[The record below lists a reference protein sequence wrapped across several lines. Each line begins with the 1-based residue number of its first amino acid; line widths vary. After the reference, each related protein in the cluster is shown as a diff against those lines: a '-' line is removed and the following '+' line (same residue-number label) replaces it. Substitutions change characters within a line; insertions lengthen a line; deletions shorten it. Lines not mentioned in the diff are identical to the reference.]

1 MTKEEILTLDMSGIE
16 ERIAEIEA
24 ETPEAA
30 PEALD
35 DLSAELDAIEE
46 RKAQIKT
53 EAEEKRA
60 AIEAVIETAEIIEEP
75 KKEERKI
82 TMSEKE
88 IRSSAE
94 YLDAWVESLKGKAS
108 EEQRALLTTNA
119 TNGTIAVPVYVE
131 DKINTAWENNDLM
144 RRIRRTYFK
153 GNLKVGYEASASG
166 AVVHTEGSGAVNE
179 EELVLGFIELIPKT
193 IKKMVK
199 YSTEVMDMKGEAW
212 VDYIFDEV
220 TYQIV
225 LKAVSETISAMHA
238 SSIIGKFVATVPGT
252 VTTADIIGAE
262 GSLGGEATNPVFIT
276 TRQTAA
282 NIKAA
287 ALSAGFAFDPF
298 DGMDVIYAPMPTGV
312 FGYVADLTGVQA
324 NFPNGDEV
332 NFVFDEYTDAPSD
345 LVRVIG
351 RLMMAVDVVAP
362 GKVVEIYDD

>member
-1 MTKEEILTLDMSGIE
+1 MTKEEIKVLEMDEVETRVSEIIE
-16 ERIAEIEA
+16 ETRDASPEELDAIAE
-24 ETPEAA
+24 
-30 PEALD
+30 
-35 DLSAELDAIEE
+35 ELDAIEE
-46 RKAQIKT
+46 RKAEIKSA
-53 EAEEKRA
+53 AEEKRA
-60 AIEAVIETAEIIEEP
+60 VIDAVIEKAEVIEEP
-75 KKEERKI
+75 KEERKVKM
-82 TMSEKE
+82 TDLE
-88 IRSSAE
+88 IRKSAE

-108 EEQRALLTTNA
+108 EEQRALLTVNA

-166 AVVHTEGSGAVNE
+166 AVVHTEGSGAISE
-179 EELVLGFIELIPKT
+179 EELVIGFVDLIPKT

-225 LKAVSETISAMHA
+225 LKAVSETIAA
-238 SSIIGKFVATVPGT
+238 INGSSIIGHSVVTTPGT
-252 VTTADIIGAE
+252 ITTADIIAAE
-262 GSLGGEATNPVFIT
+262 GLLGGEATNPVFIT

-282 NIKAA
+282 AIKAA

-298 DGMDVIYAPMPTGV
+298 DGMEVIYAPMLPGV
-312 FGYVADLTGVQA
+312 HGYVADLTGVQA
-324 NFPNGDEV
+324 NFPNGDQV

-351 RLMMAVDVVAP
+351 RLMMAVAVVAP
-362 GKVVEIYDD
+362 GKIVEIHED

>member
-60 AIEAVIETAEIIEEP
+60 AIEAVINTAEIIEEP

-94 YLDAWVESLKGKAS
+94 YLDAWVEYMKGKAN
-108 EEQRALLTTNA
+108 EEQRALLTTNVN
-119 TNGTIAVPVYVE
+119 NGTIAVPVYVE

-153 GNLKVGYEASASG
+153 GNLKVGYEASAGG
-166 AVVHTEGSGAVNE
+166 ASIHTEGGDPVTEEALEIGFVN
-179 EELVLGFIELIPKT
+179 LIPT
-193 IKKMVK
+193 TVKKMVK

-212 VDYIFDEV
+212 VDYIFDEI

-225 LKAVSETISAMHA
+225 LKAVGLTIDAMY
-238 SSIIGKFVATVPGT
+238 SSDLTAAMVAAAPG
-252 VTTADIIGAE
+252 VITTADIITAE
-262 GSLGGEATNPVFIT
+262 GMLGGEATNPVFIT

-282 NIKAA
+282 AIKAA

-298 DGMDVIYAPMPTGV
+298 DGMDVIYAPMPNDV
-312 FGYVADLTGVQA
+312 FGYVADLSGVQA

-351 RLMMAVDVVAP
+351 RLMMAVGVVAP
-362 GKVVEIYDD
+362 GKVVQIGDE

>member
-1 MTKEEILTLDMSGIE
+1 MNIETMSLEELETRAAEIASETAEATE
-16 ERIAEIEA
+16 ER
-24 ETPEAA
+24 
-30 PEALD
+30 L
-35 DLSAELDAIEE
+35 AELSEELEAIETRKADIVRETEE
-46 RKAQIKT
+46 RKAKM
-53 EAEEKRA
+53 
-60 AIEAVIETAEIIEEP
+60 EAVAEGAGDIVAAPEV
-75 KKEERKI
+75 KEERK
-82 TMSEKE
+82 TMNEKE
-88 IRSSAE
+88 VRSSVE
-94 YLDAWVESLKGKAS
+94 YLEAWVEDQKGMAS
-108 EEQRALLTTNA
+108 PEQRTLLTTNA
-119 TNGTIAVPVYVE
+119 TNGTIAVPSYVE
-131 DKINTAWENNDLM
+131 DIIHTAWENNDLM

-153 GNLKVGYEASASG
+153 GNLKVGYESSASG
-166 AVVHTEGSGAVNE
+166 AVVHTEGTGAVTE
-179 EELVLGFIELIPKT
+179 EELVIGFVEMIPKT

-199 YSTEVMDMKGEAW
+199 YSTEVMDIKGQAW

-225 LKAVSETISAMHA
+225 LKAVSETIAAMHG
-238 SSIIGKFVATVPGT
+238 SSIIGKFVATTPGT

-287 ALSAGFAFDPF
+287 ALSAGYAYDPF
-298 DGMDVIYAPMPTGV
+298 DGMEVIYAPMPAGV

-351 RLMMAVDVVAP
+351 RLLMAVDVVAP
-362 GKVVEIYDD
+362 GKVVEIYND

>member
-1 MTKEEILTLDMSGIE
+1 MTKEEIKVLEMDEVETRVSEIIE
-16 ERIAEIEA
+16 ETRDASPEELDAIAE
-24 ETPEAA
+24 
-30 PEALD
+30 
-35 DLSAELDAIEE
+35 ELDAIEE
-46 RKAQIKT
+46 RKAEIKSA
-53 EAEEKRA
+53 AEEKRA
-60 AIEAVIETAEIIEEP
+60 VIDAVIEKAEVIEEP
-75 KKEERKI
+75 KEERKVK
-82 TMSEKE
+82 MSDIE
-88 IRSSAE
+88 IRKSAE

-153 GNLKVGYEASASG
+153 GNLKVGYEASAGG
-166 AVVHTEGSGAVNE
+166 ASIHTEGGDPVTE
-179 EELVLGFIELIPKT
+179 EALEVGFVDLIPKT

-225 LKAVSETISAMHA
+225 LKAVTETIAAMHG
-238 SSIIGKFVATVPGT
+238 SGLIDGMVAAAPG
-252 VTTADIIGAE
+252 VITTADIITAE
-262 GSLGGEATNPVFIT
+262 GMLGGEATNPVFIT

-282 NIKAA
+282 AIKAA

-298 DGMDVIYAPMPTGV
+298 DGMEVIYAPMPASV
-312 FGYVADLTGVQA
+312 FGYVADLSGVQA
-324 NFPNGDEV
+324 NFPNGDQV

-351 RLMMAVDVVAP
+351 RLLMAVDVVAT
-362 GKVVEIYDD
+362 GKVVEIGDE

>member
-1 MTKEEILTLDMSGIE
+1 MTKEEIKVLEMDEVETRVSEIIE
-16 ERIAEIEA
+16 ETRDASPEELDAIAE
-24 ETPEAA
+24 
-30 PEALD
+30 
-35 DLSAELDAIEE
+35 ELDAIEE
-46 RKAQIKT
+46 RKAEIKSA
-53 EAEEKRA
+53 AEEKRA
-60 AIEAVIETAEIIEEP
+60 VIDAVIEKAEVIEEP
-75 KKEERKI
+75 KEERKVK
-82 TMSEKE
+82 MSDIE
-88 IRSSAE
+88 IRKSAE

-108 EEQRALLTTNA
+108 EEQRALLTVNA

-166 AVVHTEGSGAVNE
+166 AVVHTEGSGAVTE

-225 LKAVSETISAMHA
+225 LKAVSETIAA
-238 SSIIGKFVATVPGT
+238 INGSSIIGHSVPTVAGT
-252 VTTADIIGAE
+252 ITTADIIAAE
-262 GSLGGEATNPVFIT
+262 GQLGGEATNPVFIT

-282 NIKAA
+282 AIKAA
-287 ALSAGFAFDPF
+287 ALSAGYAYDPF
-298 DGMDVIYAPMPTGV
+298 DGMEVIYAPMLPGV
-312 FGYVADLTGVQA
+312 HGYVADLTGVQA
-324 NFPNGDEV
+324 NFPNGDQV

-351 RLMMAVDVVAP
+351 RLMMAVSVVAP
-362 GKVVEIYDD
+362 GKIVEIHED

>member
-1 MTKEEILTLDMSGIE
+1 MTKEEIKVLEMDEVETRVSEIIE
-16 ERIAEIEA
+16 ETRDASPEELDAIAE
-24 ETPEAA
+24 
-30 PEALD
+30 
-35 DLSAELDAIEE
+35 ELDAIEE
-46 RKAQIKT
+46 RKAEIKSA
-53 EAEEKRA
+53 AEEKRA
-60 AIEAVIETAEIIEEP
+60 VIDAVIEKAEVIEEP
-75 KKEERKI
+75 KEERKVK
-82 TMSEKE
+82 MSDIE
-88 IRSSAE
+88 IRKSAE

-166 AVVHTEGSGAVNE
+166 AVVHTEGSGAISE
-179 EELVLGFIELIPKT
+179 EELVIGFVALIPKT

-225 LKAVSETISAMHA
+225 LKAVSETIDAMHN
-238 SSIIGKFVATVPGT
+238 SSIIGKFVATTPGT

-298 DGMDVIYAPMPTGV
+298 DGMDVIYAPMPAGV

-362 GKVVEIYDD
+362 GKVIEIYDD

>member
-1 MTKEEILTLDMSGIE
+1 MTKEEIKVLEMDEVETRVSEIIE
-16 ERIAEIEA
+16 ETRDASPEELDAIAE
-24 ETPEAA
+24 
-30 PEALD
+30 
-35 DLSAELDAIEE
+35 ELDAIEE
-46 RKAQIKT
+46 RKAEIKSA
-53 EAEEKRA
+53 AEEKRA
-60 AIEAVIETAEIIEEP
+60 VIDAVIEKAEVIEEP
-75 KKEERKI
+75 KEERKVK
-82 TMSEKE
+82 MSDIE
-88 IRSSAE
+88 IRKSAE

-108 EEQRALLTTNA
+108 EEQRALLTVNA

-166 AVVHTEGSGAVNE
+166 AVVHTEGSGAVTE

-225 LKAVSETISAMHA
+225 LKAVSETINAMHN
-238 SSIIGKFVATVPGT
+238 SGIITGMTFSAPI
-252 VTTADIIGAE
+252 TTGAIIAAE
-262 GSLGGEATNPVFIT
+262 GQLGGEATNPVFIT

-282 NIKAA
+282 GIKAA
-287 ALSAGFAFDPF
+287 ALSAGYAYDPF
-298 DGMDVIYAPMPTGV
+298 DGLEVIYATMPENV

-324 NFPNGDEV
+324 NFPNGDQV

-362 GKVVEIYDD
+362 GKVIEIGGE

>member
-1 MTKEEILTLDMSGIE
+1 MTKEEIKVLEMDEVETRVSEIIE
-16 ERIAEIEA
+16 ETRDASPEELDAIAE
-24 ETPEAA
+24 
-30 PEALD
+30 
-35 DLSAELDAIEE
+35 ELDAIEE
-46 RKAQIKT
+46 RKAEIKSA
-53 EAEEKRA
+53 AEEKRA
-60 AIEAVIETAEIIEEP
+60 VIDAVIEKAEVIEEP
-75 KKEERKI
+75 KEERKVK
-82 TMSEKE
+82 MSDIE
-88 IRSSAE
+88 IRKSAE

-108 EEQRALLTTNA
+108 EEQRALLTVNA

-166 AVVHTEGSGAVNE
+166 AVVHTEGSGAVTE
-179 EELVLGFIELIPKT
+179 EELVIGFVEMIPKT

-225 LKAVSETISAMHA
+225 LKAVSETINAMHA
-238 SSIIGKFVATVPGT
+238 SSLIGGIASAATGVI
-252 VTTADIIGAE
+252 TTADIVAAE
-262 GSLGGEATNPVFIT
+262 GQLGGEATNPVFIT

-282 NIKAA
+282 AIKAA

-298 DGMDVIYAPMPTGV
+298 DGMDVIYAPMPQNI

-362 GKVVEIYDD
+362 GKVIEIVDE